1 MSGNLRK
8 RKAQSHADPDPNRPV
23 NLLNPDP
30 NRRFNILGRIIE
42 EARKKDLSNKKRRTS
57 SGPKRFNIIFQLKSK
72 GITVHEPGE
81 VEYERAVAVSNL
93 LYRFTRPIC
102 VVQPFTATEVQK
114 VVISALKSTTN
125 TGVLLDLAKLNKAH
139 LDMEAEILTV
149 GGGALWGNAYKTLI
163 NGRHDGWAI
172 NGGRCPTVGVSGFM
186 LGGGIGP
193 FSRGLGMGCD
203 TLTEITIVTADGE
216 LVTVSERDD
225 TESKEGMLFWALRG
239 GGGGNFGVA
248 VEMKMR
254 VLKLLAEDGM
264 VTAGRYTWF
273 SSPKHGYRELLQT
286 MNRFYTTNWS
296 DQMTIDSTW
305 YSDTQESQGE
315 IGVRFLVYFDGNEH
329 DFGKQIQKAALD
341 KGLEK
346 QLGRRVLQEKS
357 TRFYHETLV
366 AQWDEET
373 VRAFPSN
380 STFRLYSSFCFGNN
394 SDTFTTVTTVVKE
407 ELEAFKRLFKGE
419 TNCQCQVSFIHSGG
433 VASRKGRDATAFRW
447 RETVYH
453 AYIMMVWRDK
463 WLERDMRA
471 FLGKF
476 KDRLKPLSI
485 TKQAAF
491 VAFPDASLADDTYE
505 KAYYG
510 ENRIKLQQVK
520 RLWDKGNF
528 FNWDQAIK
536 LPRKGGSRRIMEA
549 ERITKHYESE
559 FSDGES
565 VDYEDMTDRLA
576 AKRWDN
582 EFDPAP
588 CEWLTTGGPE
598 GGGPWLY
605 GGPSGSGAR
614 LL

>member
-8 RKAQSHADPDPNRPV
+8 RKAQSHADPDPNRP
-23 NLLNPDP
+23 
-30 NRRFNILGRIIE
+30 
-42 EARKKDLSNKKRRTS
+42 
-57 SGPKRFNIIFQLKSK
+57 LKSK

-102 VVQPFTATEVQK
+102 VVQPVTATEVQK
-114 VVISALKSTTN
+114 VVISVRCFGLSLTIKNGGHSYSGAALKSTTN

-559 FSDGES
+559 FSDGE
-565 VDYEDMTDRLA
+565 LA

>member
-1 MSGNLRK
+1 MSGHSRK
-8 RKAQSHADPDPNRPV
+8 RKAQSPAYPESNLGSSLAD
-23 NLLNPDP
+23 
-30 NRRFNILGRIIE
+30 II
-42 EARKKDLSNKKRRTS
+42 KRDRATS
-57 SGPKRFNIIFQLKSK
+57 PNIIFQLKAEN
-72 GITVHEPGE
+72 ITVHEPGE

-93 LYRFTRPIC
+93 LYRFTRPVC
-102 VVQPFTATEVQK
+102 VVQPIDATEVQK
-114 VVISALKSTTN
+114 VVIGARKSGLSLTIKNGGHSYTGASTTD
-125 TGVLLDLAKLNKAH
+125 TGVLLDLAKLNKAD
-139 LDMEAEILTV
+139 LDMETQILTV
-149 GGGALWGNAYKTLI
+149 GGGALWGNAYKPLI

-186 LGGGIGP
+186 LGGGLGP

-203 TLTEITIVTADGE
+203 SLLEVTIVTANGH
-216 LVTVSERDD
+216 LVTVSERDNV
-225 TESKEGMLFWALRG
+225 ESKEGMLFWALRG
-239 GGGGNFGVA
+239 GGGGNFGIV

-254 VLKLLAEDGM
+254 VLELSAGEGM

-273 SSPKHGYRELLQT
+273 PNPKHGHRELLQT
-286 MNRFYTTNWS
+286 MNRFYTTKWS
-296 DQMTIDSTW
+296 DQMTIDSSW

-346 QLGRRVLQEKS
+346 QLRRRVLQEKS

-380 STFRLYSSFCFGNN
+380 STFRLYSSFCFGNDI
-394 SDTFTTVTTVVKE
+394 DTFTAITTVVKE
-407 ELEAFKRLFKGE
+407 ELEAFKRLFRGE
-419 TNCQCQVSFIHSGG
+419 TNCLCQASFIHAGG
-433 VASRKGRDATAFRW
+433 VASRKPRDATAFRW

-453 AYIMMVWRDK
+453 CYIMMVWRDK

-491 VAFPDASLADDTYE
+491 IAFPDASLADDTYE

-510 ENRIKLQQVK
+510 ENRLKLQQVK
-520 RLWDKGNF
+520 RLWDRENF
-528 FNWDQAIK
+528 FDWDQAIK
-536 LPRKGGSRRIMEA
+536 LPKGGGRRLPLRGSPF
-549 ERITKHYESE
+549 ER
-559 FSDGES
+559 
-565 VDYEDMTDRLA
+565 
-576 AKRWDN
+576 
-582 EFDPAP
+582 
-588 CEWLTTGGPE
+588 
-598 GGGPWLY
+598 Y
-605 GGPSGSGAR
+605 GFGTR
-614 LL
+614 